1 MNMSWNCTQIEERL
15 SDYLESAL
23 APLEL
28 EAADAHARSCA
39 QCQPWFDAR
48 QATRWIHQ
56 LESLEVPPGLETR
69 ILAQTTVPPREEST
83 WALLDRGWRVL
94 WQPRFALG
102 LAAAV
107 FSVTMLLN
115 ALHISPGEIQA
126 RDLNPANLYR
136 QINRQAHRLYARGT
150 RFVNDLR
157 LVYEIRSRL
166 ERVDTPAE
174 EPTAPPPTSPRT
186 GSEERR
192 QGGSVEREQ
201 NLWLVAYASLGVG

>member
-1 MNMSWNCTQIEERL
+1 
-15 SDYLESAL
+15 
-23 APLEL
+23 
-28 EAADAHARSCA
+28 
-39 QCQPWFDAR
+39 
-48 QATRWIHQ
+48 
-56 LESLEVPPGLETR
+56 LEVPPGLETR
-69 ILAQTTVPPREEST
+69 ILALTSAPPREETT

-115 ALHISPGEIQA
+115 ALHISPGEIEA
-126 RDLNPANLYR
+126 RDLTPPNLYR

-166 ERVDTPAE
+166 ENADTPAQ
-174 EPTAPPPTSPRT
+174 EPTPAAPTPPRT
-186 GSEERR
+186 GPEERR
-192 QGGSVEREQ
+192 QGGSAEREQ
-201 NLWLVAYASLGVG
+201 NLWLVAYTSLGVQ